1 MDCSAAEPAPEVVD
15 YLGFGR
21 PLRPRGRRGP
31 IRIPSNLSELVS
43 VRVIEELRR
52 LVRIDI
58 QVDRTLSIGSHN
70 NCYVNPF
77 VRGIPA
83 QGGWRFSSYV
93 AAPSAIPK
101 SVAPYRR
108 NPVKNGGHQI
118 PVCDEI
124 RLPRSTAFVG
134 PKTTK
139 PPVGQTGGGVS
150 PRARSSELG
159 GKLTRGEFM
168 RRTGSVQRGYAQGG
182 HGSRRII
189 KAGDSVGNRQD

>member
-1 MDCSAAEPAPEVVD
+1 MNRGLSNAGGFDFLVASKLAAT
-15 YLGFGR
+15 GR
-21 PLRPRGRRGP
+21 PALTDTILLIRPFA
-31 IRIPSNLSELVS
+31 
-43 VRVIEELRR
+43 
-52 LVRIDI
+52 
-58 QVDRTLSIGSHN
+58 SHN
-70 NCYVNPF
+70 PSYVNPF

-101 SVAPYRR
+101 SVALHRR
-108 NPVKNGGHQI
+108 KPVKNGGHQI
-118 PVCDEI
+118 SVFDEI

-150 PRARSSELG
+150 PRARSSGLG

-182 HGSRRII
+182 RGSRRII